1 MFRLPLDDS
10 SELRLLEPRH
20 AEELFAAVDG
30 NREMLR
36 QWLPWVDA
44 SKTVDDT
51 RTFIESSLRKL
62 ANQTEVTAG
71 VWCEGRCGGVLGAR
85 LSELAPNAE
94 IGYWLTAEFQGR
106 GLMTRAVSALL
117 TYLFEEHGLHRVE
130 IQCATENAPSC
141 AIAERLGFKLEG
153 VRREAERVGDRYHD
167 LNHYALLRAEW
178 QARRPIRAA
187 QL

>member
-1 MFRLPLDDS
+1 MFRLALDDM
-10 SELRLLEPRH
+10 SELRLLEPHH
-20 AEELFAAVDG
+20 AQELFAAVDA
-30 NREMLR
+30 NREALR

-44 SKTVDDT
+44 SKTVADT
-51 RTFIESSLRKL
+51 REFIEDSLRKL
-62 ANQTEVTAG
+62 TNQQAVTAG
-71 VWCEGRCGGVLGAR
+71 VWSEGCCAGVLGAS

-117 TYLFEEHGLHRVE
+117 TYLFEERCLHRVE
-130 IQCATENAPSC
+130 IQCATENARSC
-141 AIAERLGFKLEG
+141 AIPERLGFKLEG
-153 VRREAERVGDRYHD
+153 VRREAERLGDRYLD

-178 QARRPIRAA
+178 QARSPIRAA

>member
-20 AEELFAAVDG
+20 APELFAAVDA

-51 RTFIESSLRKL
+51 REFIEDSLRKL
-62 ANQTEVTAG
+62 ADQRAVTAG
-71 VWCEGRCGGVLGAR
+71 VWSEGRCAGVLGAS
-85 LSELAPNAE
+85 LSDLAPNAE

-106 GLMTRAVSALL
+106 GLMTRAVSVML
-117 TYLFEEHGLHRVE
+117 TYLFEERGLRRVE
-130 IQCATENAPSC
+130 IQCATANVRSC
-141 AIAERLGFKLEG
+141 AIPERLGFKLEG

-167 LNHYALLRAEW
+167 LNHYALLRTEW
-178 QARRPIRAA
+178 QARR
-187 QL
+187 